1 MGKRDFFWKSKL
13 VLAVDVLLSVI
24 AFAEFGFSPAALGFL
39 LGAAIVTSLCTHPDK
54 ALWICL
60 PVQLV
65 LLAAVVLGAGVWY
78 IYPLF
83 FLLFP
88 VLLYVAKDADRLAL
102 VVSYPVGL
110 ILPLV
115 AIAAALG
122 IEKLVVWLQTF

>member
-1 MGKRDFFWKSKL
+1 MKRDFFWKAKL

-24 AFAEFGFSPAALGFL
+24 AFVEFGFSPAALGFL

-78 IYPLF
+78 VYPLF
-83 FLLFP
+83 FLLYP

-102 VVSYPVGL
+102 VVSYPVGM